1 MVERLLPLA
10 ARAAADEVQALTDRG
25 ADPTRALARLRSL
38 RRRHPTVVVETVAGK
53 LYEAQVHALQAL
65 YNAEVLRA
73 EADPGAW
80 AAWKLAAEAFVL
92 AEDPW
97 QEAYA
102 WWRAAEASPHDRAA
116 RDAALR
122 RAHALAVDLEAAP
135 LLADIEALAR
145 TARVSL
151 ATVEH
156 DGTAATLPGL
166 TRREREIMAYVVAG
180 QTYREIASELFVSE
194 KTVSVHISN
203 MLRKTGTSSRIE

>member
-53 LYEAQVHALQAL
+53 L